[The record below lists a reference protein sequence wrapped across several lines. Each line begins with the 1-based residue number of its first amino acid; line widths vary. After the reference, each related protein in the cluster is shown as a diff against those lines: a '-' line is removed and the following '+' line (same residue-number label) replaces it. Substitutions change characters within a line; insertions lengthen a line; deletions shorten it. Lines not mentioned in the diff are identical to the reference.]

1 MVSNKRKIKNN
12 RSKKKSFQIIA
23 EKRINDLFERAYD
36 FLEINKKY
44 SNKCVMLARKI
55 SLRYKVSLTKQQKML
70 FCKKCGAY
78 LYPHNTSRVRVSR
91 GKIVILCL
99 ECKHISRYMY
109 K

>member
-1 MVSNKRKIKNN
+1 MTSKKHKIKNN

-23 EKRINDLFERAYD
+23 EKRINELFERANE
-36 FLEINKKY
+36 FLEINTKY
-44 SNKCVMLARKI
+44 SDNCVKLARKI
-55 SLRYKVSLTKQQKML
+55 SLRYKVPLTKQQKML

-78 LYPHNTSRVRVSR
+78 LHPNITSRVRVSR

-99 ECKHISRYMY
+99 KCKNISRYMY